1 MENLIIINNKN
12 IKEYLTDESTFS
24 IWVIGFSVYIRDLKT
39 DTLYRAN
46 DRVNVML
53 CYQGD
58 LDYINFLLLTAD
70 YSKLISYNR

>member
-1 MENLIIINNKN
+1 MENLIINN
-12 IKEYLTDESTFS
+12 IEAKEYLTGESTFS

-58 LDYINFLLLTAD
+58 LDYINFLLLAAD
-70 YSKLISYNR
+70 YSTLISYNK